1 MAYMLR
7 NLLIT
12 IMLAGALVTGPCAGR
27 LYAAGPE
34 GGVTFNLSNVEIA
47 NVAKFVSDV
56 TGKNFMFDDRV
67 TGKITIIAP
76 TKISPEDAFTLFVSV
91 LRLKGF
97 ALVPT
102 GVDAYKIVPAAEAKQ
117 SGVDLIAAGS
127 TIPMDDNTVARL
139 ISLQYISADDALK
152 FLQPVVSKSGH
163 ISSFGPGNL
172 LLVVDS
178 GMVVDKVMKLVEN
191 IDLPAQSEEPDVV
204 FLANAGAEAVA
215 ATLNDGLSRSAAR
228 RGGEQQ
234 PARAVADRRLNA
246 VVLFGDRSAKEGMK
260 RLISRLD
267 VKADATQGAIN
278 VYFLENAAAEDIAK
292 VLETIRKVSQ
302 DAASKQ
308 QPGLQAAQA
317 AQPTRSPFESASGIS
332 ITPDKASNSLIIIAS
347 PSDYSSLVQVIK
359 KLDRRRRQVYVEAMV
374 IEASMDKTRD
384 LGTEWRAVALDDKRA
399 PVVIGGVGTIDATA
413 VSSIIS
419 GLSGMTVGGL
429 GNFFSV
435 PVTNTDGTIGSLTV
449 PGYAA
454 LFSASIFSTAVNVL
468 STPQILTADN
478 AEAEIIVG
486 ENVPF
491 ITQNNVNTVNSGVVS
506 NYIER
511 KDVGIT
517 LKLTPQITEG
527 DYVKLDIYQEIS
539 ALENISSNN
548 LIAIITSVGPTTTKR
563 STKTNVVV
571 RDGQTVVIGGLMQD
585 KVTDTTS
592 KVPLL
597 GDIPLIGWLFKNNS
611 KEHTKTNLLVF
622 LTPHII
628 RDSKELEG
636 LTGDKRMEISGED
649 DLYLDGELV
658 VRFGPDVAAE
668 KSAEILRSKGVTV
681 VGTLAD
687 GRYIVRVLVPE
698 RTAETMRELKS
709 TAGVVDVFRRLRT
722 ESLSAN

>member
-7 NLLIT
+7 NTLITLLI
-12 IMLAGALVTGPCAGR
+12 AAALVMGAGSAH

-76 TKISPEDAFTLFVSV
+76 TKISPDDAFKLFVSV
-91 LRLKGF
+91 LRLKGY

-117 SGVDLIAAGS
+117 SGVDLLAPDK

-139 ISLQYISADDALK
+139 ISLTYISADDALK

-178 GMVVDKVMKLVEN
+178 GMVVDKVLKLVES

-204 FLANAGAEAVA
+204 FLQNAGAEAVA

-228 RGGEQQ
+228 RGPEQQ

-260 RLISRLD
+260 RLVARLD
-267 VKADATQGAIN
+267 VKADSTQGAIN

-292 VLETIRKVSQ
+292 VLENIRKVSQ
-302 DAASKQ
+302 EAASKQ
-308 QPGLQAAQA
+308 QPGIQSIQA
-317 AQPTRSPFESASGIS
+317 AQPTRSPFESASGMS

-347 PSDYSSLVQVIK
+347 PSDYASLVQVIK

-374 IEASMDKTRD
+374 VEASVDKTRD
-384 LGTEWRAVALDDKRA
+384 LGTEWRATALDSKRA
-399 PVVIGGVGTIDATA
+399 PIVVGGVGTIDATA
-413 VSSIIS
+413 VSAILS
-419 GLSGMTVGGL
+419 GLSGATVGGL

-435 PVTNTDGTIGSLTV
+435 PVTNPDGTTGTLSV

-454 LFSASIFSTAVNVL
+454 LFSASIFSSAVNVL
-468 STPQILTADN
+468 STPQILTSDN

-548 LIAIITSVGPTTTKR
+548 LVSIITTVGPTTTKR
-563 STKTNVVV
+563 STKTDVVV

-585 KVTDTTS
+585 KVNDTIT

-597 GDIPLIGWLFKNNS
+597 GDIPLLGWLFKNSS

-628 RDSKELEG
+628 RDSRELEG
-636 LTGDKRMEISGED
+636 LTSHKRTEISGDD
-649 DLYLDGELV
+649 DLYIDGELV
-658 VRFGPDVAAE
+658 VSFGPGVAAE
-668 KSAEILRSKGVTV
+668 KAAEILRSKGVTV
-681 VGTLAD
+681 LGTLSD
-687 GRYIVRVLVPE
+687 GRYIVRTLVPE
-698 RTAETMRELKS
+698 RTAETMGELKS
-709 TAGVVDVFRRLRT
+709 TPGVVDVFRRLRT
-722 ESLSAN
+722 ESLTAQ